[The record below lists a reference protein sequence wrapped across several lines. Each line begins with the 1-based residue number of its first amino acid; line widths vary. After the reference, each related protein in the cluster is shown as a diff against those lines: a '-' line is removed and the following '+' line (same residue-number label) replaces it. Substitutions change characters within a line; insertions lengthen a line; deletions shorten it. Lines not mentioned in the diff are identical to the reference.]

1 MEQVI
6 KSLFAI
12 IKDWL
17 SDTNGEYSRKVWL
30 LGKPKK
36 EMETKPRR
44 QTKSKSGK
52 PGGYQPLLP
61 MRKHTSAL
69 QPVWLVCVMV
79 IALISGAGGA
89 QLLPQPGN
97 VWVTWANRTG
107 QKDFC
112 LSLQSATSPF
122 RTCLIGIPQ
131 YTLEAFAG
139 YTTNHSS
146 CRNDGDLAS
155 QTACLIKS
163 LNVSLPWDPQ
173 ELDILG
179 SQKVRNGSHNG
190 TRTCITFGS
199 VCWQEGQFTTCDLF
213 DGVFNGSEGLEGQLQ
228 ALIARWTGTDPRLRP
243 YNETSW
249 TIVSPT
255 NTDAFS
261 IQSGYCGYTKNETRV
276 FTGRNTTCLSKGGIP
291 SNPSNGSSFKCTAVW
306 DFYGYGFSFKR
317 GANEVLWNNKT
328 AKALPPGIFLICGDR
343 AWQGIPHN
351 ALGGPCYLGELTL
364 LSPNFTTWMQYGPNV
379 TSHRVKRSSP
389 VPESCNDE
397 VELWSATAQIF
408 ASFFAPGVA
417 AAQSLAQIE
426 RLACWSAKQANLTT
440 LVLNAMLEDTN
451 SIRHAMLQDR
461 AAIDFLLL
469 AQGHGCEDLEGMC
482 CFNLSDHSVSIHKA
496 LKALQ
501 DHSN

>member
-52 PGGYQPLLP
+52 P
-61 MRKHTSAL
+61 
-69 QPVWLVCVMV
+69 
-79 IALISGAGGA
+79 
-89 QLLPQPGN
+89 
-97 VWVTWANRTG
+97 
-107 QKDFC
+107 
-112 LSLQSATSPF
+112 
-122 RTCLIGIPQ
+122 
-131 YTLEAFAG
+131 
-139 YTTNHSS
+139 
-146 CRNDGDLAS
+146 
-155 QTACLIKS
+155 
-163 LNVSLPWDPQ
+163 
-173 ELDILG
+173 
-179 SQKVRNGSHNG
+179 
-190 TRTCITFGS
+190 
-199 VCWQEGQFTTCDLF
+199 
-213 DGVFNGSEGLEGQLQ
+213 
-228 ALIARWTGTDPRLRP
+228 
-243 YNETSW
+243 
-249 TIVSPT
+249 
-255 NTDAFS
+255 
-261 IQSGYCGYTKNETRV
+261 
-276 FTGRNTTCLSKGGIP
+276 
-291 SNPSNGSSFKCTAVW
+291 
-306 DFYGYGFSFKR
+306 
-317 GANEVLWNNKT
+317 
-328 AKALPPGIFLICGDR
+328 
-343 AWQGIPHN
+343 
-351 ALGGPCYLGELTL
+351 GELTL